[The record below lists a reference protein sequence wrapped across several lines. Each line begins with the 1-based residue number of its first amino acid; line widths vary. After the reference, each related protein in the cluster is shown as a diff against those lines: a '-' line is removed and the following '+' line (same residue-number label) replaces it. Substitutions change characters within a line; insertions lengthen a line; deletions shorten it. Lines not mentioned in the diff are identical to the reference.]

1 MDTNNAEKIRD
12 ALLQGKIEPGDVPDE
27 QVPEVLK
34 LFARDKKLTGAA
46 TKTIKAFEGYVKKQ
60 IEAGVEY
67 DGFYLKPGSVAR
79 VFNNLPGLHKK
90 LAADYGCD
98 SDTFRKYCSIA
109 TSGVEEI
116 VKAGLPPGTPPMV
129 IAQHINELCKEF
141 GTTKQNAPT
150 LKEI

>member
-1 MDTNNAEKIRD
+1 MDTNNAEKLRD
-12 ALLQGKIEPGDVPDE
+12 ALLQGDIDPGDVPDE

-60 IEAGVEY
+60 FEAGFEY
-67 DGFYLKPGSVAR
+67 DGFFLKPGSVTR
-79 VFNNLPGLHKK
+79 VFNKLPGLHKK

-98 SDTFRKYCSIA
+98 ADTFRSHCTIA
-109 TSGVEEI
+109 TTGVEQI
-116 VKAGLPPGTPPMV
+116 VKAGLPPGTPPAV
-129 IAQHINELCKEF
+129 IAHHMNELCKEF
-141 GTTKQNAPT
+141 GTTKQNAST

>member
-12 ALLQGKIEPGDVPDE
+12 ALLQVKSNRVTCPDE

-67 DGFYLKPGSVAR
+67 DGFFLKPGSVAR

-150 LKEI
+150 LKEV